1 VLGPDRERVRSG
13 PFGAT
18 LEGARNLDADAGDL
32 LPDQP
37 ERECVCVCERERVCV
52 CVCVRVRRATWTR
65 TRGISSRMTS
75 PWKRS
80 HRIRVLRICF
90 HTRFSYMFSLAPYT
104 CSSYM
109 FTFRTWEARNLD
121 ADAGDLLAD
130 DVPLEAL
137 APLHRVRHRPQHRHH
152 LCRVQKLGFVGSG
165 RCVLCAGC
173 GVQGAGCRLQG
184 AGCRAPCAVCRVP
197 CEVCCVQGAGWGPCR
212 GGRRRSSSRRP
223 CSPST
228 PLA

>member
-1 VLGPDRERVRSG
+1 MCVSVCVCVFACARER
-13 PFGAT
+13 
-18 LEGARNLDADAGDL
+18 EGERDR
-32 LPDQP
+32 
-37 ERECVCVCERERVCV
+37 ERECVCGRI
-52 CVCVRVRRATWTR
+52 ATWTR
-65 TRGISSRMTS
+65 TRAISSRMTS

-197 CEVCCVQGAGWGPCR
+197 CEVCCVPCAGCR
-212 GGRRRSSSRRP
+212 VGTVSRW
-223 CSPST
+223 PST
-228 PLA
+228 IIFEASLLPEYTPGVGFRV